1 MSHAN
6 TYIFNQ
12 GPLIGAKVFM
22 RQPRG
27 SIMVDWLRTI
37 PNEGLIHFRE
47 ALNYSFVVATNHRA
61 LMDVLHTNSYDF
73 VKPPGGREF
82 LARGLGYGLIL
93 SEGDAH
99 RAARKAVTPAFNIKN
114 IRAMYPLMWSKT
126 QHLLRQLQR
135 EIDLHPVPGREEGQ
149 LAGVVEIQG
158 WAKYEAFPHHICL
171 LANVSIA

>member
-1 MSHAN
+1 
-6 TYIFNQ
+6 
-12 GPLIGAKVFM
+12 M
-22 RQPRG
+22 RHPRG
-27 SIMVDWLRTI
+27 QETVNWLRTI

-47 ALNYSFVVATNHRA
+47 ALNSSFVIATNHRA

-99 RAARKAVTPAFNIKN
+99 RFARKAVTPAFNIKN

-126 QHLLRQLQR
+126 QLFLQQLEK
-135 EIDLHPVPGREEGQ
+135 EIKLHPAPGTKADQSVGF
-149 LAGVVEIQG
+149 LEIGG
-158 WAKYEAFPHHICL
+158 WARS
-171 LANVSIA
+171 VSSHVPLFLIQSIDVDISPVD

>member
-1 MSHAN
+1 M
-6 TYIFNQ
+6 
-12 GPLIGAKVFM
+12 
-22 RQPRG
+22 
-27 SIMVDWLRTI
+27 DWLRNI

-61 LMDVLHTNSYDF
+61 LTDVLHTNSYDF

-99 RAARKAVTPAFNIKN
+99 RAARRAVTPAFNIKN

-126 QHLLRQLQR
+126 QHLLRQLQK
-135 EIDLHPVPGREEGQ
+135 EIDLHPVPGRKEGQ
-149 LAGVVEIQG
+149 SAGVVEIQG
-158 WAKYEAFPHHICL
+158 WAKYKTTLYHVCPFINPFAL
-171 LANVSIA
+171 

>member
-1 MSHAN
+1 
-6 TYIFNQ
+6 
-12 GPLIGAKVFM
+12 M

-27 SIMVDWLRTI
+27 RIIVDWLRTI

-126 QHLLRQLQR
+126 QHLLRQLQK
-135 EIDLHPVPGREEGQ
+135 EIDLHPVPGRKEGQ
-149 LAGVVEIQG
+149 SAGVVEIQG
-158 WAKYEAFPHHICL
+158 WAKYTRLSHNTYF
-171 LANVSIA
+171 LANKTTL

>member
-1 MSHAN
+1 M
-6 TYIFNQ
+6 
-12 GPLIGAKVFM
+12 
-22 RQPRG
+22 
-27 SIMVDWLRTI
+27 DWLRNI

-61 LMDVLHTNSYDF
+61 LTDVLHTNSYDF

-99 RAARKAVTPAFNIKN
+99 RAARRAVTPAFNIKN

-126 QHLLRQLQR
+126 QLLLRQLQK
-135 EIDLHPVPGREEGQ
+135 EIDLHPVPGRKEGQ
-149 LAGVVEIQG
+149 SAGVVEIQG
-158 WAKYEAFPHHICL
+158 WAKYKTTLYHVCPFINPFAL
-171 LANVSIA
+171 

>member
-1 MSHAN
+1 
-6 TYIFNQ
+6 
-12 GPLIGAKVFM
+12 M
-22 RQPRG
+22 RHPRG
-27 SIMVDWLRTI
+27 QVTVDWLRNI

-47 ALNYSFVVATNHRA
+47 ALKYSFVVATNHRA

-99 RAARKAVTPAFNIKN
+99 RTARKAVTPAFAIKN

-126 QHLLRQLQR
+126 QLFMKQLEK
-135 EIDLHPVPGREEGQ
+135 EIRLHPAPGTKSDQAVGY
-149 LAGVVEIQG
+149 VEIGG
-158 WAKYEAFPHHICL
+158 WAK
-171 LANVSIA
+171 